1 MVIETASLR
10 CFFCGRRFSPDLE
23 MREGQFLHAWKV
35 AVCLH
40 CVTGNREGLP
50 IKHPA
55 IRQLAQRGINLSPLG
70 NGMVPWPGIR
80 DGSPPPGT

>member
-23 MREGQFLHAWKV
+23 MREGRFIHSWKV

-40 CVTGNREGLP
+40 CVTGNREGLSM
-50 IKHPA
+50 KHPA
-55 IRQLAQRGINLSPLG
+55 IRKLAQLGINLRPAG
-70 NGMVPWPGIR
+70 NGIVPWP
-80 DGSPPPGT
+80 SSETTPAGT